1 MKRLLYLLLFFI
13 FVPQVMAESN
23 IEGADMISST
33 EKTYITTTLE
43 DALGNVFEVNNIE
56 VPEDQLWN
64 IDYLIAQEEVKYTK
78 RINNRDI
85 GPMVSYSTS
94 AKTIHMDYYHM
105 NGTPSNKLHV
115 YVWVGWITTPAKR
128 DYDIIAVRWTNG
140 ATLTNATGKQQ
151 TNDGR
156 TTNYSYLGNNMKTAS
171 NGVGISM
178 NLHNNTSGHTLE
190 MTVDITASNIGTVFG
205 TYQHATNAS
214 TTLVISKS
222 YTFSSSGLGEVIYFN
237 NPTYASYYDGMNGV
251 SLDYILNLN

>member
-1 MKRLLYLLLFFI
+1 MKRLLFLLLFFI

-23 IEGADMISST
+23 IEEADMISSI
-33 EKTYITTTLE
+33 EKIYITTTLE
-43 DALGNVFEVNNIE
+43 DNLGNVFEVNNVE
-56 VPEDQLWN
+56 VLEDQLWN
-64 IDYLIAQEEVKYTK
+64 IDYLIAQEEAKYAK
-78 RINNRDI
+78 KNNNRDV
-85 GPMVSYSTS
+85 GPMASYSTS

-105 NGTPSNKLHV
+105 NGTPSNKLHI
-115 YVWVGWITTPAKR
+115 YVWVGWITTPVKK

-190 MTVDITASNIGTVFG
+190 MTVDITASTIGIVYG
-205 TYQHATNAS
+205 TYQHATNVA
-214 TTLVISKS
+214 TTLDISKS
-222 YTFSSSGLGEVIYFN
+222 YSFSNSGLGNVVLFS
-237 NPTYASYYDGMNGV
+237 NPTYAGYYDGMAGV
-251 SLDYILNLN
+251 SLNYIEHLN